1 MLPVTTET
9 WCIICYAVRPPRLSH
24 PSAVKDICGELLSST
39 DKAAVMSEAK
49 SPWGRWLMRIIG
61 GTPTATPQPPAYPHT
76 PSPTGPLHF
85 TSSYSPVDS
94 HYGTI
99 STVIGCMGLLPRQ
112 VNWRGAEKQQLQ
124 YGDEVQQS
132 MSHEGSESG
141 AELLLWHSSQAAEPA
156 NKPTVTVSYFN
167 PGNQKHARNILIRQ
181 QSRLSLFTH
190 KTGNSVVNE
199 EHTRT
204 HTPDR
209 RDRWRPSSVSGS
221 GCSNSSRADPKH
233 FVQRA
238 ASVFIETRPKSNAFQ
253 AIQRTRGRLVL
264 KEVTLTEV

>member
-39 DKAAVMSEAK
+39 DKAAVMSEAQ

-99 STVIGCMGLLPRQ
+99 STVIGCMGLLLGKWIGGGLKNNNYNMEMRSSR
-112 VNWRGAEKQQLQ
+112 VWVMKGVKAEQSSSCDIPHKQRSRPTS
-124 YGDEVQQS
+124 QQS
-132 MSHEGSESG
+132 
-141 AELLLWHSSQAAEPA
+141 
-156 NKPTVTVSYFN
+156 
-167 PGNQKHARNILIRQ
+167 
-181 QSRLSLFTH
+181 LSLI
-190 KTGNSVVNE
+190 SI
-199 EHTRT
+199 
-204 HTPDR
+204 
-209 RDRWRPSSVSGS
+209 
-221 GCSNSSRADPKH
+221 
-233 FVQRA
+233 Q
-238 ASVFIETRPKSNAFQ
+238 ETKSMPETF
-253 AIQRTRGRLVL
+253 
-264 KEVTLTEV
+264 

>member
-1 MLPVTTET
+1 MTHAHHWRNPH
-9 WCIICYAVRPPRLSH
+9 RHPPT
-24 PSAVKDICGELLSST
+24 PSIS
-39 DKAAVMSEAK
+39 
-49 SPWGRWLMRIIG
+49 
-61 GTPTATPQPPAYPHT
+61 PHT
-76 PSPTGPLHF
+76 QPHWPASFHLLIFPCGLPLWNYQHSNWLHGF
-85 TSSYSPVDS
+85 AS
-94 HYGTI
+94 
-99 STVIGCMGLLPRQ
+99 RQ